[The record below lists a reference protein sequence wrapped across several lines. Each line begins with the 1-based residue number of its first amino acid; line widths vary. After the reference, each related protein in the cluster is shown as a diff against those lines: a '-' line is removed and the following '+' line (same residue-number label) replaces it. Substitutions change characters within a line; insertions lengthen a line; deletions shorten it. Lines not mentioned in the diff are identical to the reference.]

1 MYHAVILPNGT
12 IVRIPRSVTSVDAAK
27 TSIAPVDSRSVIVHW
42 VPTQHSRVS
51 NERERVTEGFTSMT
65 RPDGSDRP
73 PNQLPPEREPR
84 TRSEVVSEV
93 LDRHGISEQDRDEI
107 VQEVLSSLD
116 AELHDQ
122 IKSKR
127 GKVAD
132 LNQQLETAE
141 RELRELVRAY
151 SEGRKPLE

>member
-1 MYHAVILPNGT
+1 VVEPTATVARTPALEAVFKPVEPPTTFEETVERLGTAIRLGILGPGT
-12 IVRIPRSVTSVDAAK
+12 
-27 TSIAPVDSRSVIVHW
+27 
-42 VPTQHSRVS
+42 
-51 NERERVTEGFTSMT
+51 
-65 RPDGSDRP
+65 
-73 PNQLPPEREPR
+73 QLPPEREPR